1 MVRPA
6 AAPSAR
12 RTQRVSALGG
22 ALLAASAPSAA
33 GFVVNAA
40 SAVAWSSVAF
50 FAGKLFLQQQVRPAP
65 PPALLCDLPGTHWA
79 RGWAFWRMAA
89 GWAGSRMTR
98 ACAVCRTLSLP
109 PLPLLQSQ
117 ADDGARKE
125 CETCGG
131 TGYVECWCKRWSDG
145 DARGCGTCRGSRRM
159 MCSSCSGGGTA
170 VPIEAR
176 ITISPDEHIS
186 NFRRYK

>member
-50 FAGKLFLQQQVRPAP
+50 FAGKLFLQQ
-65 PPALLCDLPGTHWA
+65 
-79 RGWAFWRMAA
+79 
-89 GWAGSRMTR
+89 
-98 ACAVCRTLSLP
+98 
-109 PLPLLQSQ
+109 QSQ